1 MPRYHGHGGRV
12 FPSDP
17 MQRLRP
23 FLATASV
30 VAALILFPGC
40 GKKSPSAGGPGAGGA
55 GSGGVQKQ
63 PVEVAPAARRDLVD
77 TLTIVGSLAANE
89 SAEIRPEISGLIREI
104 LFTEGQVVKKG
115 SVLVRIDDA
124 ELRAQLAQVQ
134 ARYHLAEL
142 NVARSENLSETNTI
156 PQSETDRAR
165 SEFASAKAELALL
178 QTRLEKTQV
187 KAPFDG
193 IVGGR
198 VVSPGD
204 YVTTSTV
211 ITTLDDLSR
220 LKVDFQ
226 VPERFLSKVVT
237 GTTFTLRSRAIAA
250 AEQVKGEVY
259 FVSSVIDRNTRSS
272 EVKGFLDQPPAA
284 LKPGMFANIELV
296 LDVRRGALTVPEG
309 AILTVPG
316 GSQVIAVRD
325 AGADKVA
332 DFIPVQLGM
341 RAKGLVEVTPLKG
354 ELVEGTPIV
363 SAGVGALIIFPGA
376 KLEPRPIREEFRVGN

>member
-1 MPRYHGHGGRV
+1 MYR
-12 FPSDP
+12 
-17 MQRLRP
+17 RLP
-23 FLATASV
+23 VLVATLL
-30 VAALILFPGC
+30 VAATIPFSGC
-40 GKKSPSAGGPGAGGA
+40 GKKPSAAGAPAGG
-55 GSGGVQKQ
+55 GGNPQKQ
-63 PVEVAPAARRDLVD
+63 PVEVTSATRRDLVD

-89 SAEIRPEISGLIREI
+89 SAEIRPEIAGLVREI
-104 LFTEGQVVKKG
+104 LFTEGQAVEKG
-115 SVLVRIDDA
+115 AVLVRIDDA

-193 IVGGR
+193 VVGGR
-198 VVSPGD
+198 VISPGD
-204 YVTTSTV
+204 YVTASTV
-211 ITTLDDLSR
+211 ITSLDDLSR

-226 VPERFLSKVVT
+226 VPERFLSKVEI
-237 GTTFTLRSRAIAA
+237 GTTFTLRSRAMASLD
-250 AEQVKGEVY
+250 QVKGEVY

-272 EVKGFLDQPPAA
+272 EVKGYLDKPPPA

-332 DFIPVQLGM
+332 DFVQVQLGM

-354 ELVEGTPIV
+354 ELAEGTPV
-363 SAGVGALIIFPGA
+363 VAAGVGALIIFPNA
-376 KLEPRPIREEFRVGN
+376 KLEPRPIRDEFRVGN